1 MTLLWDV
8 QAAVKALLTGALEV
22 PVYDAGEMVGDD
34 PGAYV
39 TVGEAAENGDTAT
52 AEQTESPLGDPG
64 WRDETGEIPC
74 VVEVWEGGTDIAPLR
89 LTARPLLD
97 GCVAAVRADPTLGGL
112 LPAPGTAQITSLR
125 LREGQTDRGALVQ
138 AGFTVTYTALLT

>member
-8 QAAVKALLTGALEV
+8 QAAVKTALSAAVAV
-22 PVYDAGEMVGDD
+22 PVYDAGDLVGDD
-34 PGAYV
+34 ATAYV

-52 AEQTESPLGDPG
+52 AEQEESLLGDLG

-74 VVEVWEGGTDIAPLR
+74 VIDVWDGGTDIGPLR
-89 LTARPLLD
+89 LVARPLLD
-97 GCVAAVRADPTLGGL
+97 ACVGAVCSDPSLGGL
-112 LPAPGTAQITSLR
+112 LAAPGFAEVTSLR

-138 AGFTVTYTALLT
+138 AGFTVQYRSLIT